1 MLIDLHVIQNIAPA
15 NLNRDDTGSPKDAI
29 FGGYRRARVSS
40 QAWKR
45 AIRQAF
51 EADGM
56 MPKEQL
62 ALRTKRVV
70 NELVTKMDA
79 PGRSEAQRV
88 AVAVA
93 MLGGIGLTADP
104 DSAGEYLTQYLLYIG
119 NDEIAKLAGVADQHW
134 DELAKENPAAGAET
148 GKARKKNSKEAITKD
163 VRDQVLHALDGGRAA
178 DLALFGRMLADLPEK
193 NVDGAVQVAHAIS
206 THAVEFEFDY
216 YTAVDD
222 LNTREETGAGM
233 IGTVEF
239 NSATLYR
246 YTNIDLGDLTR
257 NLGDDRELAVKAAL
271 AYIRS
276 FLLAIPSGKQSS
288 FAAQNLPS
296 AALAVVR
303 EHGRWSLA
311 NAFVRPV
318 PTRTEAGLVGTSIAE
333 MVDYYGRLTDM
344 YGDDGIVATPFLVDS
359 GHAHHAPDLTASGNL
374 RQWLDDIE
382 TALNSEDVSSAEDAA
397 IDAAT
402 SEAVAE

>member
-51 EADGM
+51 ASDHLVPAD
-56 MPKEQL
+56 QL
-62 ALRTKRVV
+62 AIRTKRVV
-70 NELVTKMDA
+70 NELVDRLA
-79 PGRSEAQRV
+79 AEGRTREQREAV
-88 AVAVA
+88 VVA
-93 MLGGIGLTADP
+93 MLGGIGLTAEPSP
-104 DSAGEYLTQYLLYIG
+104 DGKEYLTQYLLYIAT
-119 NDEIAKLAGVADQHW
+119 DEIAKLAAVANAHW
-134 DELAKENPAAGAET
+134 DDLAKANPAADTT
-148 GKARKKNSKEAITKD
+148 GKARKKNSKSAITD
-163 VRDQVLHALDGGRAA
+163 EIRGEVMRALDGGRAA

-222 LNTREETGAGM
+222 LNTRDETGAGM

-246 YTNIDLGDLTR
+246 YTNIDLTDLTR
-257 NLGDDRELAVKAAL
+257 NLGGDRELAVKAAL
-271 AYIRS
+271 AYVRA

-318 PTRTEAGLVGTSIAE
+318 PTRSADGLVAASIAG
-333 MVDYYGRLTDM
+333 MVKHYGNLTGM
-344 YGDDGIVATPFLVDS
+344 YGEEGIVATPFLVD
-359 GHAHHAPDLTASGNL
+359 PDYAGQASTLTASGNL
-374 RQWLDDIE
+374 RQWLTEIE
-382 TALNSEDVSSAEDAA
+382 TALGSADGSARA
-397 IDAAT
+397 AAT

>member
-45 AIRQAF
+45 AIRTAF
-51 EADGM
+51 TSDGLL
-56 MPKEQL
+56 PDDQL
-62 ALRTKRVV
+62 AVRTKRVV

-119 NDEIAKLAGVADQHW
+119 KDEIAKLAGVADQHW
-134 DELAKENPAAGAET
+134 DELARENPAASAET
-148 GKARKKNSKEAITKD
+148 GKARKKTSKSAITD
-163 VRDQVLHALDGGRAA
+163 EIRGEVMRALDGGRAA
-178 DLALFGRMLADLPEK
+178 DLALFGRMLADLPAK

-222 LNTREETGAGM
+222 LNTRDETGAGM

-246 YTNIDLGDLTR
+246 YTNIDLTDLTR

-271 AYIRS
+271 AYVRA

-303 EHGRWSLA
+303 GHGRWSLA
-311 NAFVRPV
+311 NAFVQPV
-318 PTRTEAGLVGTSIAE
+318 PTRSADGLVAASIAG
-333 MVDYYGRLTDM
+333 MVRHYGNLTRM
-344 YGDDGIVATPFLVDS
+344 YGDEGIVATPFLVDPDYAD
-359 GHAHHAPDLTASGNL
+359 HASDLSASGNL
-374 RQWLDDIE
+374 RQWLAEIE
-382 TALNSEDVSSAEDAA
+382 TALNSDASSASVAA
-397 IDAAT
+397 A

>member
-45 AIRQAF
+45 AIRTAF
-51 EADGM
+51 TSDGLL
-56 MPKEQL
+56 PVDQL
-62 ALRTKRVV
+62 AVRTKRVV

-104 DSAGEYLTQYLLYIG
+104 DSDGEYLTQYLLYIG
-119 NDEIAKLAGVADQHW
+119 RDEIAKLAGVADQHW
-134 DELAKENPAAGAET
+134 DELAKDNPAAGAET
-148 GKARKKNSKEAITKD
+148 GKNRKKAGKIAVTKD
-163 VRDQVLHALDGGRAA
+163 VQDKVMQALDGSRAV
-178 DLALFGRMLADLPEK
+178 DLALFGRMLADLPVR

-222 LNTREETGAGM
+222 LNTRDETGAGM

-239 NSATLYR
+239 NSATFYR
-246 YTNIDLGDLTR
+246 YTSIDVADLAK
-257 NLGDDRELAVKAAL
+257 NLGGDAELAVKAAL
-271 AYIRS
+271 AYIRG
-276 FLLAIPSGKQSS
+276 FLLAIPSGKQNS

-311 NAFVRPV
+311 NAFVRPIPPRV
-318 PTRTEAGLVGTSIAE
+318 ADGLVAESIAR
-333 MVDYYGRLTDM
+333 MAKHYGNLTTM
-344 YGDDGIVATPFLVDS
+344 YGADGIVATPVLVDPEYAEQVVALEPS
-359 GHAHHAPDLTASGNL
+359 GTLT
-374 RQWLDDIE
+374 RWLADIE
-382 TALNSEDVSSAEDAA
+382 QAIGTGPSPVRADGVAA
-397 IDAAT
+397 G
-402 SEAVAE
+402 VAE

>member
-51 EADGM
+51 EADGLL
-56 MPKEQL
+56 PSDQL
-62 ALRTKRVV
+62 AVRTKRVI
-70 NELVTKMDA
+70 NELVDRLESD
-79 PGRSEAQRV
+79 GRSAEQRV

-104 DSAGEYLTQYLLYIG
+104 NDQGEFLTQYLLYIG
-119 NDEIAKLAGVADQHW
+119 NDEIAKLAAVADQHW
-134 DELAKENPAAGAET
+134 AELAAANPPAGTET
-148 GKARKKNSKEAITKD
+148 GKNRKKTSKGAITD
-163 VRDQVLHALDGGRAA
+163 SIRDQVLLALDGSRAV
-178 DLALFGRMLADLPEK
+178 DLALFGRMLADLPVK

-222 LNTREETGAGM
+222 LNTEDETGAGM

-239 NSATLYR
+239 NSATFYR
-246 YTNIDLGDLTR
+246 YTSIDVGDLTK
-257 NLGDDRELAVKAAL
+257 NLGEDHDLAVKAAL
-271 AYIRS
+271 AYIQG
-276 FLLAIPSGKQSS
+276 FLMAIPSGKQTS

-318 PTRTEAGLVGTSIAE
+318 PTRSGDGLVAKSIEELAG
-333 MVDYYGRLTDM
+333 YYGRLTSM
-344 YGDDGIVATPFLVDS
+344 YGDEGIVATPWLVD
-359 GHAHHAPDLTASGNL
+359 ADYAEAAPSLTPSGNL
-374 RQWLDDIE
+374 RQWL
-382 TALNSEDVSSAEDAA
+382 AA
-397 IDAAT
+397 IEGALGTRTDTAT
-402 SEAVAE
+402 ASDGEVA